1 MRSPVAGNLLFVLP
15 FCLLTLSG
23 CSDRNDV
30 VSDKESSQQKA
41 EAMSTQ
47 KSANFVLTNGRIYTV
62 NEDQPWAQA
71 VAVDGNKIVYVGDND
86 GAKAFVGAGT
96 ESLDL
101 EGRLVLPGFVESHIH
116 LMLGAA
122 TSSGLT
128 LTMTDSIDD
137 VQRKL
142 KEYADANREKKT
154 LFGASYNAFLF
165 DAKGPNKELLDKV
178 VPDRPVL
185 LMDHTIHSVWVN
197 SKALEVAGI
206 TKETKDPPGGEYVR
220 DENGEATGWIKGSP
234 AHIPVIIAIEAITS
248 NAIQSSLPGVLDGL
262 TEFGFTSAMDMGNPI
277 VTEVGLQAIVDLD
290 AQDKLPLRL
299 SMTHFVNTPTVA
311 QTALEVQA
319 RYAKKYKSEHAWFD
333 TLKITEDS
341 VIENQKAA
349 MLEPYLT
356 TGDRGSLYFDQATL
370 QRLVMG
376 AAKMGH
382 GTVIHCI
389 GDWAVRE
396 TLDAAEALRQ
406 SGDEKTRFIAT
417 HAWMVQPEDRKR
429 FGELDVIV
437 QTTSNWANQQPSYVE
452 LIGQERNDTLQAPFR
467 SWINGGAI
475 VALGADWPAT
485 PGGFK
490 NGVNPF
496 NNIYVAMHRRVPKN
510 LIKEFGSADRTL
522 PPENEVL
529 TLAEA
534 IQGYTINGAKMLG
547 IEDEIGSIEVGK
559 KADMILLSQ
568 NLFEIDAEDIP
579 KTKVLGTMFDGKI
592 VHDLLYGIGDS
603 NLVDLDTVGEGATGP
618 CAHGKQYEDDHD
630 HH

>member
-128 LTMTDSIDD
+128 LTMTDSISD
-137 VQRKL
+137 VRRKL

-206 TKETKDPPGGEYVR
+206 TKETKDPPGA
-220 DENGEATGWIKGSP
+220 N
-234 AHIPVIIAIEAITS
+234 
-248 NAIQSSLPGVLDGL
+248 
-262 TEFGFTSAMDMGNPI
+262 TSAMK
-277 VTEVGLQAIVDLD
+277 TA
-290 AQDKLPLRL
+290 KLP
-299 SMTHFVNTPTVA
+299 
-311 QTALEVQA
+311 
-319 RYAKKYKSEHAWFD
+319 D
-333 TLKITEDS
+333 
-341 VIENQKAA
+341 
-349 MLEPYLT
+349 
-356 TGDRGSLYFDQATL
+356 GS
-370 QRLVMG
+370 R
-376 AAKMGH
+376 
-382 GTVIHCI
+382 
-389 GDWAVRE
+389 
-396 TLDAAEALRQ
+396 
-406 SGDEKTRFIAT
+406 
-417 HAWMVQPEDRKR
+417 
-429 FGELDVIV
+429 
-437 QTTSNWANQQPSYVE
+437 
-452 LIGQERNDTLQAPFR
+452 
-467 SWINGGAI
+467 
-475 VALGADWPAT
+475 VALP
-485 PGGFK
+485 
-490 NGVNPF
+490 
-496 NNIYVAMHRRVPKN
+496 IYLSSSPSRRSPPTRSNRHSLGCLMDLRN
-510 LIKEFGSADRTL
+510 LDSRRQWTWETRSSPRLDSRRSSISMRRT
-522 PPENEVL
+522 
-529 TLAEA
+529 
-534 IQGYTINGAKMLG
+534 
-547 IEDEIGSIEVGK
+547 S
-559 KADMILLSQ
+559 
-568 NLFEIDAEDIP
+568 FR
-579 KTKVLGTMFDGKI
+579 
-592 VHDLLYGIGDS
+592 YG
-603 NLVDLDTVGEGATGP
+603 
-618 CAHGKQYEDDHD
+618 
-630 HH
+630 